1 MRNEPERRKRKE
13 KRTRET
19 EGKRGREKEK
29 GEKQRGQKSLQYFF
43 LKEEFIFQWKKDK
56 RQDSLLC
63 QYQDFKI
70 KQRANIFLK
79 PNFELVKTNI
89 QF

>member
-19 EGKRGREKEK
+19 EGKRRREKEK

-43 LKEEFIFQWKKDK
+43 LKEEFIFQWKKNK

-63 QYQDFKI
+63 QYQDFI